1 MDKFAYALGLG
12 IGQNLLSMGLSE
24 LTTEDFV
31 KAIEDVIKGNPTAI
45 SHKEAQAIVTD
56 YFNVLEERANDASI
70 AEGEE
75 FLKINGLK
83 AGVVTTASGLQYQV
97 LKKGEGKMPKAT
109 DKVRCHYRGS
119 LINGK
124 VFDSSY
130 DRNEP
135 ADFPLN
141 QVIAGWTE
149 ALQLMAEGS
158 VYRLFI
164 PYHLGYG
171 ERGAGQMIPPYSTLI
186 FDVELIKVL

>member
-1 MDKFAYALGLG
+1 MDKFSYALGLG

-24 LTTEDFV
+24 LNTEDFV
-31 KAIEDVIKGNPTAI
+31 QAINDVIKGNDLVI

-75 FLKINGLK
+75 FLKINGQK

-97 LKKGEGKMPKAT
+97 LKRGEGKKPSAT
-109 DKVRCHYRGS
+109 DRVRCHYRGS

-158 VYRLFI
+158 QYRLFI

-171 ERGAGQMIPPYSTLI
+171 ERGAGAMIPPYSTLI

>member
-1 MDKFAYALGLG
+1 MDKFSYALGFA
-12 IGQNLLSMGLSE
+12 IGQNRCSMGLSE
-24 LTTEDFV
+24 LNTEDFV
-31 KAIEDVIKGNPTAI
+31 QAVNDVIKGNQLAM
-45 SHKEAQAIVTD
+45 SHKEAQALVTE

-75 FLKINGLK
+75 FLKINGKK
-83 AGVVTTASGLQYQV
+83 AGVVTTESGLQYQV
-97 LKKGEGKMPKAT
+97 LKTGEGKKPKAT

-149 ALQLMAEGS
+149 ALQLMSEGS
-158 VYRLFI
+158 MYRLFI

-186 FDVELIKVL
+186 FGVDLIKVL

>member
-1 MDKFAYALGLG
+1 MDKFSYALGLG

-24 LTTEDFV
+24 LNTEDFV
-31 KAIEDVIKGNPTAI
+31 QAVNDVIKGNQLAM
-45 SHKEAQAIVTD
+45 SHKEAQALVTE

-75 FLKINGLK
+75 FLKINGKK
-83 AGVVTTASGLQYQV
+83 AGVVTTESGLQYQV
-97 LKKGEGKMPKAT
+97 LKTGEGKKPKAT

-149 ALQLMAEGS
+149 ALQLMSEGS
-158 VYRLFI
+158 MYRLFI